1 MSWQTP
7 DGDRPPEPAAQ
18 PPDAAP
24 EPDAE
29 TARVPVAEAPGGPE
43 TSPPEAP
50 PVTPDAPPP
59 AGIISAAPVGWV
71 PPPNDAANPPP
82 ADGPLVPW
90 SAPAAPAAATAL
102 GPAAEG
108 VVIARVFPRI
118 VAYFVDVLILGA
130 VGLVVGVPLGLYGPD
145 RDQTLAFGV
154 GAALVVVD
162 LLYFVGLWTSGMQAT
177 LGMRLL
183 RLRVLDA
190 TTAGSL
196 PFNDAL
202 LRWLGLTGA
211 IGILGLVP
219 GIDRYIGLIGG
230 VWILVLLI
238 TTGTDRLRQGLHDK
252 WARSVIVQPAP
263 GGSGLAFATC
273 LVLILVFGV
282 LLPIAG
288 IAIYGDRIRDVL
300 TEIGNSV

>member
-7 DGDRPPEPAAQ
+7 DGDPPPEPAAQ
-18 PPDAAP
+18 SSDAAP

-29 TARVPVAEAPGGPE
+29 TARVPVAETPE
-43 TSPPEAP
+43 TE
-50 PVTPDAPPP
+50 VPP
-59 AGIISAAPVGWV
+59 AGIISAAPVGWI
-71 PPPNDAANPPP
+71 PPPGDPASPPP

-90 SAPAAPAAATAL
+90 SAPAAPVAATTL

-130 VGLVVGVPLGLYGPD
+130 VGVAVSIPLGLYGPD
-145 RDQTLAFGV
+145 RDRTVALGV

-162 LLYFVGLWTSGMQAT
+162 LLYFVGLWTSGLQAT

-183 RLRVLDA
+183 RLRVLNA

-219 GIDRYIGLIGG
+219 GIDAYIGLIGA
-230 VWILVLLI
+230 VWLLVLLF
-238 TTGTDRLRQGLHDK
+238 TTSSDRLRQGLHDK

-273 LVLILVFGV
+273 LVLIVIFGLV
-282 LLPIAG
+282 LPIAG
-288 IAIYGDRIRDVL
+288 IALYGDRLREIL
-300 TEIGNSV
+300 IEIGNSV

>member
-7 DGDRPPEPAAQ
+7 DGDPPPEPVAQ

-29 TARVPVAEAPGGPE
+29 TARVPVAETPE
-43 TSPPEAP
+43 TPGPEAP
-50 PVTPDAPPP
+50 ATSPDAPPP
-59 AGIISAAPVGWV
+59 AAGIISADPVGWI
-71 PPPNDAANPPP
+71 PPPGDAANPPP
-82 ADGPLVPW
+82 GDGPVVPW
-90 SAPAAPAAATAL
+90 SAPVAPAAAAVA

-108 VVIARVFPRI
+108 VVIAWVFPRL

-130 VGLVVGVPLGLYGPD
+130 LGLAVSVPLGLYGPD
-145 RDQTLAFGV
+145 RDATLAFGV
-154 GAALVVVD
+154 AAALVVFD
-162 LLYFVGLWTSGMQAT
+162 LLYFVGLWTSGPQAT
-177 LGMRLL
+177 VGMRLL

-219 GIDRYIGLIGG
+219 GIDTYIVPLGA
-230 VWILVLLI
+230 VWLVVLLI

-252 WARSVIVQPAP
+252 WARSVVVQPAP

-273 LVLILVFGV
+273 LVLILVFGI

-288 IAIYGDRIRDVL
+288 IALYGDRLRDIL
-300 TEIGNSV
+300 IEIGNSV